1 MLSRL
6 HVANLGVFEDL
17 EVEFPGGLVCLTGE
31 TGAGKSLL
39 VDAIELLL
47 GGRADEGTVRP
58 GAREALV
65 EAVLEVPAGLRGAFD
80 EAGYAAEDGEVHLRR
95 TVGADGRSRAW
106 IQGRIA
112 TLKELRDLGGRLV
125 SVAGQHAFLTL
136 SSPRER
142 LAMLDVFGEC
152 LPLLHEY
159 RQVWERWKELARKVV
174 QARDSEADRQ
184 RRLED
189 LRYLVEQVARWEPRE
204 GEDREIEDRIRL
216 LRGVEKYREAA
227 GRIEEGL
234 YEGGG
239 AVFEL
244 AGRLASQAREMVR
257 LDEGSRE
264 VLQRLE
270 AMQIEAR
277 ELAREVSGRAA
288 ALASDPGEL
297 ARLEDRLDGLRTL
310 ARRHGGSLE
319 AVLAAR
325 DEALKEIAELE
336 EISGSRVPEWEREL
350 AALEAERDRLAE
362 ALSRRRRAA
371 AGEMGTRVT
380 EAVRQL
386 AMPAATVEVR
396 VEDQE
401 PGDRGRD
408 RVGFLV
414 QTNPGMGFGDLA
426 EMASGG
432 ELSRLL
438 LAFDSVLRSSVGT
451 PVVVYDEIDAGVSGA
466 VAERM
471 AEVLSRT
478 ARRRQVLVV
487 THHGQV
493 AARADA
499 HFGVE
504 KETGD
509 RTTTARVCRLEGEHR
524 LREIAR
530 LIGGL
535 ELTPA
540 VLAHASE
547 LLSASTATR

>member
-1 MLSRL
+1 MLSTL
-6 HVANLGVFEDL
+6 HVVNLGVFEDL
-17 EVEFPGGLVCLTGE
+17 EVGFPGGLICLTGE

-47 GGRADEGTVRP
+47 GARAEEGTVRP

-65 EAVLEVPAGLRGAFD
+65 EAILEVPEAIREAFE
-80 EAGYAAEDGEVHLRR
+80 EAGYPAEDGEVHLRR

-106 IQGRIA
+106 IQGRMA
-112 TLKELRDLGGRLV
+112 TLKELRDLGGRIV

-142 LAMLDVFGEC
+142 LAMVDVFGEC
-152 LPLLHEY
+152 LPLLQEY
-159 RQVWERWKELARKVV
+159 RQAWDRWRNLDRRVAQGR
-174 QARDSEADRQ
+174 ASEADRE
-184 RRLED
+184 RRLAD
-189 LRYLVEQVARWEPRE
+189 LRYLLEQVDRWEPRD
-204 GEDREIEDRIRL
+204 GEDREIEDRIQL

-239 AVFEL
+239 SIFEQ
-244 AGRLASQAREMVR
+244 AGRLAVHAREMAR

-264 VLQRLE
+264 VLDRLE
-270 AMQIEAR
+270 ALQIEAR
-277 ELAREVSGRAA
+277 ELAREASRRAA
-288 ALASDPGEL
+288 ALRSDPGEL
-297 ARLEDRLDGLRTL
+297 ARLEDRLDGLKTL
-310 ARRHGGSLE
+310 ARRYGGSLQ

-325 DEALKEIAELE
+325 EEARREVAELE
-336 EISGSRVPEWEREL
+336 MAGSRMPEWELE
-350 AALEAERDRLAE
+350 LEAARQERDRLGE
-362 ALSRRRRAA
+362 ALSRRRRQAA
-371 AGEMGTRVT
+371 EAMGAQVT

-386 AMPAATVEVR
+386 AMPAATVEVL
-396 VEDQE
+396 VEAQE
-401 PGDRGRD
+401 PGERGLD
-408 RVGFLV
+408 RVEFRV

-426 EMASGG
+426 DVASGG
-432 ELSRLL
+432 ELSRLM

-451 PVVVYDEIDAGVSGA
+451 PVVVYDEIDAGLSGA

-471 AEVLSRT
+471 AEVLSGT

-504 KETGD
+504 KEVADG
-509 RTTTARVCRLEGEHR
+509 TTTARVRRLQGEDR

-530 LIGGL
+530 LIGGR
-535 ELTPA
+535 EMTPA
-540 VLAHASE
+540 VLAHAAE
-547 LLSASTATR
+547 LLASSGMAG

>member
-1 MLSRL
+1 MLSTL

-17 EVEFPGGLVCLTGE
+17 EVGFPGGLICLTGE

-47 GGRADEGTVRP
+47 GARAEEGTVRP

-65 EAVLEVPAGLRGAFD
+65 EAILEVPEGMREAFE
-80 EAGYAAEDGEVHLRR
+80 EAGYPAEDGEVHLRR

-106 IQGRIA
+106 IQGRMA
-112 TLKELRDLGGRLV
+112 TLKELRELGGRIV

-142 LAMLDVFGEC
+142 LAMVDVFGEC
-152 LPLLHEY
+152 LPLLQEY
-159 RQVWERWKELARKVV
+159 RQAWDRW
-174 QARDSEADRQ
+174 RDLDRRVAQGRASEADRE
-184 RRLED
+184 RRLAD
-189 LRYLVEQVARWEPRE
+189 LRYLLEQVDRWEPRD
-204 GEDREIEDRIRL
+204 GEDREIEDRIQL

-239 AVFEL
+239 SIFEQ
-244 AGRLASQAREMVR
+244 AGRLAVHAREMAR

-264 VLQRLE
+264 VLDRLE
-270 AMQIEAR
+270 ALQIEAR
-277 ELAREVSGRAA
+277 ELAREASRRAA
-288 ALASDPGEL
+288 ALRSDPGEL
-297 ARLEDRLDGLRTL
+297 ARLEDRLDGLKTL
-310 ARRHGGSLE
+310 ARRYGGSLQ

-325 DEALKEIAELE
+325 EEARTEMAELE
-336 EISGSRVPEWEREL
+336 AAGSRMPEWEREL
-350 AALEAERDRLAE
+350 EAARQERDRLGE
-362 ALSRRRRAA
+362 ALSRRRRQAA
-371 AGEMGTRVT
+371 EAMGARVT

-386 AMPAATVEVR
+386 AMPAATVEVL
-396 VEDQE
+396 VEAQE
-401 PGDRGRD
+401 PGERGLD
-408 RVGFLV
+408 RVEFRV

-426 EMASGG
+426 DVASGG
-432 ELSRLL
+432 ELSRLM

-451 PVVVYDEIDAGVSGA
+451 PVVVYDEIDAGLSGA

-471 AEVLSRT
+471 AEVLSGT

-504 KETGD
+504 KEVADG
-509 RTTTARVCRLEGEHR
+509 TTTARVRRLQGEDR

-530 LIGGL
+530 LIGGR
-535 ELTPA
+535 EMTPA
-540 VLAHASE
+540 VLAHAAE
-547 LLSASTATR
+547 LLASSGMAG

>member
-17 EVEFPGGLVCLTGE
+17 EVEFPRGLICLTGE

-47 GGRADEGTVRP
+47 GGRAEEGTVRP

-65 EAVLEVPAGLRGAFD
+65 EAFLEVPEAARSDFE
-80 EAGYAAEDGEVHLRR
+80 EAGYGPEEGEVHLRR

-106 IQGRIA
+106 IQGRMA
-112 TLKELRDLGGRLV
+112 TLKELRELGGRLV

-136 SSPRER
+136 SSSRER
-142 LAMLDVFGEC
+142 LAMVDVFGEC
-152 LPLLHEY
+152 LPLVQEY
-159 RQVWERWKELARKVV
+159 RQAWERWRELDRQVAQGR
-174 QARDSEADRQ
+174 ASEADRE

-189 LRYLVEQVARWEPRE
+189 LRYLVDQVARWEPRV
-204 GEDREIEDRIRL
+204 GEDREVEDRIRL

-227 GRIEEGL
+227 GRIEERL
-234 YEGGG
+234 YEGAGS
-239 AVFEL
+239 VFEQV
-244 AGRLASQAREMVR
+244 GRLTADAREMVR

-264 VLQRLE
+264 VLDRLE

-277 ELAREVSGRAA
+277 ELAREAARRAA

-325 DEALKEIAELE
+325 EEARREMAELE
-336 EISGSRVPEWEREL
+336 AVGSRLPEWEREL
-350 AALEAERDRLAE
+350 EGLRRERDRLGE
-362 ALSRRRRAA
+362 ALSGRRRAA
-371 AGEMGTRVT
+371 AAEMERRVT

-386 AMPAATVEVR
+386 AMPAASVQIR
-396 VEDQE
+396 VDSQE
-401 PGDRGRD
+401 PGERGLD
-408 RVGFLV
+408 RVEFQV

-426 EMASGG
+426 DVASGG
-432 ELSRLL
+432 ELSRLM

-451 PVVVYDEIDAGVSGA
+451 PVVVYDEIDAGLSGA

-504 KETGD
+504 KEVVNG
-509 RTTTARVCRLEGEHR
+509 TTTARVRRLEGPDR

-530 LIGGL
+530 LIGGR
-535 ELTPA
+535 EMTPA
-540 VLAHASE
+540 VLAHAAE
-547 LLSASTATR
+547 LLGSAGDNR